1 MQDNSRGGF
10 NRHTY
15 EKTSK
20 LDKPAPTDQNVQ
32 KINLNTASLEE
43 LESLPGVGNKL
54 AQRIIEVRQQQ
65 PFTSLEDL
73 DRVSGVGTHLLEKLS
88 DRVTW

>member
-1 MQDNSRGGF
+1 MHDNSSNGF
-10 NRHTY
+10 NKHTY
-15 EKTSK
+15 EKTSIER
-20 LDKPAPTDQNVQ
+20 PAPTYQNVQ

-43 LESLPGVGNKL
+43 LESLPGVGKKL

-73 DRVSGVGTHLLEKLS
+73 NRVPGVGDRLLEKLS